1 MPLHTFTLAEN
12 IWNASF
18 DVPVRLRAILEN
30 AIARDER
37 WACHLF
43 HRPGS
48 EVWTLIT
55 LEDGEVYQ
63 WRNNELFRGTWVP
76 DRHAMRY
83 DEGRFSGLY
92 NLEGRKVPSD
102 EADDEELGGD
112 AYKPAFGIRDAPDE
126 PEF

>member
-1 MPLHTFTLAEN
+1 MPLHTFHLPEH

-18 DVPVRLRAILEN
+18 DVPVRLRSILEES
-30 AIARDER
+30 IARDEQ
-37 WACHLF
+37 WACHLY

-55 LEDGEVYQ
+55 FVDAEVYQ

-76 DRHAMRY
+76 DREAMRY

-92 NLEGRKVPSD
+92 NLEGRKIPSD
-102 EADDEELGGD
+102 AADDEELGGD

>member
-1 MPLHTFTLAEN
+1 MPFRTFQLPEQ

-18 DVPVRLRAILEN
+18 DVPIRLRSVLEE
-30 AIARDER
+30 AIARDEK

-48 EVWTLIT
+48 VVWTLIT
-55 LEDGEVYQ
+55 LEYGEVYQ

-76 DRHAMRY
+76 DREAMVY

-92 NLEGRKVPSD
+92 NLEGRKIPKD
-102 EADDEELGGD
+102 AEDDEELGAD
-112 AYKPAFGIRDAPDE
+112 FRPSFGIRDAPDE